1 MKYIISLDG
10 IPDEATQYMQR
21 ALVIFPKEDLL
32 NVEQKTPVILIN
44 RSCCQSYFVL
54 DLHDRYHCDV
64 GVNGVKMLIEFMQEK
79 QINYLFVSNT
89 EKKFI
94 SQRLSLIVMN
104 QNENNS
110 KDSKDAQYMNKIRK
124 FFNDL
129 PSKCPTTMKMAI
141 ENSVD
146 KRGTF
151 SVHYGFTMSKC
162 TDIIPKNA
170 LYDYNIPTHCSS
182 ITDKNEV
189 QWVLLNINTLLLH
202 FEKITSQDGKS
213 FGVTNNNWF
222 DDDNNS
228 LVSKYK
234 HFFAREMGINSASI
248 DWRLYGVSLL

>member
-10 IPDEATQYMQR
+10 IPDEATQYTQR
-21 ALVIFPKEDLL
+21 ALVIFPKEDVL

-64 GVNGVKMLIEFMQEK
+64 GVKGVKMLIEFMQEK

-110 KDSKDAQYMNKIRK
+110 KDAQYMNKIKK

-202 FEKITSQDGKS
+202 FEKITTASSLSSTAFIRYQGS
-213 FGVTNNNWF
+213 GV
-222 DDDNNS
+222 
-228 LVSKYK
+228 
-234 HFFAREMGINSASI
+234 
-248 DWRLYGVSLL
+248 